1 MKIITLLTCIFVF
14 SINAVAL
21 NIGTTNIVFTY
32 EDTSL
37 TIEQQA
43 IVSNCVDTLLEPALP
58 FHSFS
63 RFQDKVYLEFNI
75 YGYPFN
81 LRMFKN
87 CVVENNTMTLPIT
100 KSFSTKI
107 LSSEV
112 LRTKYA
118 DAISKLPE
126 FCARLKSLNV
136 QQITT
141 KEVDTLFLIP
151 EKEKE
156 IINNQ
161 HCINRLNGF
170 KGSILYEV
178 PSICLIEKNVGPN
191 NGLYLWAYVPRNFN
205 DMVFNHIQL
214 IYFNNQWYISSLLY
228 DFSNK

>member
-14 SINAVAL
+14 SINAIAL

-32 EDTSL
+32 EDISITL
-37 TIEQQA
+37 EQQA

-107 LSSEV
+107 LSNEV

-136 QQITT
+136 QQITDH
-141 KEVDTLFLIP
+141 EIYSFVLIP
-151 EKEKE
+151 NNEKKN
-156 IINNQ
+156 ISKN
-161 HCINRLNGF
+161 HCIELIAGLKNSIIYDVPIICF
-170 KGSILYEV
+170 KEDNI
-178 PSICLIEKNVGPN
+178 GPN
-191 NGLYLWAYVPRNFN
+191 NDLYLWVYLPNNFQN
-205 DMVFNHIQL
+205 L
-214 IYFNNQWYISSLLY
+214 IYTCDELIYYNGQWYISSLLY

>member
-1 MKIITLLTCIFVF
+1 MKIITLLTCIFMF
-14 SINAVAL
+14 SINAIAL

-58 FHSFS
+58 FSSFS

-81 LRMFKN
+81 LKMFKK
-87 CVVENNTMTLPIT
+87 VSIENNTMTLPIT

-126 FCARLKSLNV
+126 FCARLKTQNV
-136 QQITT
+136 SQLSDTEVGGFFLLTESQKKITT
-141 KEVDTLFLIP
+141 DDM
-151 EKEKE
+151 
-156 IINNQ
+156 NRNQ
-161 HCINRLNGF
+161 LLELTMCEF
-170 KGSILYEV
+170 YEV
-178 PSICLIEKNVGPN
+178 PVVCFQKENVGPN
-191 NGLYLWAYVPRNFN
+191 NGSYLWAYVPNNFAN
-205 DMVFNHIQL
+205 MTFQHLAL
-214 IYFNNQWYISSLLY
+214 IYYNNKWYISYWHL
-228 DFSNK
+228 DF